1 MKRRDGA
8 RRARALCV
16 LVVLGQGVAAATAS
30 VALAD
35 GTTPLSPRAEAK
47 QRYEAGVAAYE
58 AKRYSDAIDSFLEAD
73 RISPSAV
80 LSFDI
85 ARAYEKLDDVPNAL
99 LWYRDFLR
107 RTTNPSDQAQANR
120 AIASLEARL
129 HEEKQV
135 GHAAISSSPPGAEV
149 TIDGRSMGNTPWSGD
164 LDPGSHNVSV
174 HLPGYIDAA
183 RDFGVTANGQTE
195 LELRMTEME
204 AAAPEPVTSLPTT
217 PAPVSEPHRS
227 PLPTIGFVTMGAGG
241 AALGGALIFELL
253 RRSAQSQAKKDEN
266 GTQVAFVDDY
276 NQMQARQTA
285 ARVFVGVGGALVLAG
300 GVMVFIGAKHNS
312 EIPTTQ
318 VSFGCSPTICGG
330 TLGRR
335 F

>member
-1 MKRRDGA
+1 MSRRDRA
-8 RRARALCV
+8 RRARALCA
-16 LVVLGQGVAAATAS
+16 LVVLGQGIATSAAF
-30 VALAD
+30 AD
-35 GTTPLSPRAEAK
+35 GAPPLSPRAEAK

-58 AKRYSDAIDSFLEAD
+58 AKRYGDAIDSFLEAD

-107 RTTNPSDQAQANR
+107 RTTNPSDQTQANR

-129 HEEKQV
+129 HEQKQI
-135 GHAAISSSPPGAEV
+135 GHATISSSPPGAEL
-149 TIDGRSMGNTPWSGD
+149 TIDGHSMGPTPWSGD
-164 LDPGSHNVSV
+164 LEPGSHHLSV
-174 HLPGYIDAA
+174 HLLGYIDAA
-183 RDFGVTANGQTE
+183 RDFGITANGQTE
-195 LELRMTEME
+195 LEMRMPE
-204 AAAPEPVTSLPTT
+204 AAPEPVTTSLPTT

-227 PLPTIGFVTMGAGG
+227 PLPTIGFVTLGVGG

-253 RRSAQSQAKKDEN
+253 RRSAESSAKKDD
-266 GTQVAFVDDY
+266 TQVGFADDY
-276 NQMQARQTA
+276 SRMQARQTA
-285 ARVFVGVGGALVLAG
+285 ARVFTGVGGGLVLAG
-300 GVMVFIGAKHNS
+300 GVMVFIGVAHNS
-312 EIPTTQ
+312 ESPTTQ
-318 VSFGCSPTICGG
+318 VSFGCSPTTCGG

>member
-1 MKRRDGA
+1 MTRLDGA
-8 RRARALCV
+8 RRARSLCV
-16 LVVLGQGVAAATAS
+16 LVVLGQAVAASSAF
-30 VALAD
+30 AD
-35 GTTPLSPRAEAK
+35 GAAPLSPRAEAK

-58 AKRYSDAIDSFLEAD
+58 AKRYGDAIDSFLEAD

-129 HEEKQV
+129 HEEKQT

-149 TIDGRSMGNTPWSGD
+149 TLDGRSTGNTPWSGD
-164 LDPGSHNVSV
+164 LEPGSHHVSV
-174 HLPGYIDAA
+174 HLPGYVDAE
-183 RDFGVTANGQTE
+183 RDFGVTANGQTD
-195 LELRMTEME
+195 LELRMTE
-204 AAAPEPVTSLPTT
+204 APEPATTSLPTT
-217 PAPVSEPHRS
+217 PAPVSESHRS
-227 PLPTIGFVTMGAGG
+227 PLPTIGFVTLGVGG

-253 RRSAQSQAKKDEN
+253 RRSAESAAKKDEN

-276 NQMQARQTA
+276 NRMQARQTA
-285 ARVFVGVGGALVLAG
+285 ARVFTGVGGGLLLAG
-300 GVMVFIGAKHNS
+300 GVMIFIGARHNS
-312 EIPTTQ
+312 ESPTTQ
-318 VSFGCSPTICGG
+318 VSFGCSPTTCGG